1 MTKTYLLFSI
11 DWDDNWGNWVRL
23 PLCAIKGVVSYEEAS
38 KLLLIKF
45 AKESLDNAGDGP
57 TIFDDI
63 QSNSIVTR
71 LASHLQRHTRDS

>member
-11 DWDDNWGNWVRL
+11 DCDDSWGPWVRL

-45 AKESLDNAGDGP
+45 AKESLDNAGDGLWADFLSP
-57 TIFDDI
+57 ALMLLL
-63 QSNSIVTR
+63 NSLSLIV
-71 LASHLQRHTRDS
+71 LQ